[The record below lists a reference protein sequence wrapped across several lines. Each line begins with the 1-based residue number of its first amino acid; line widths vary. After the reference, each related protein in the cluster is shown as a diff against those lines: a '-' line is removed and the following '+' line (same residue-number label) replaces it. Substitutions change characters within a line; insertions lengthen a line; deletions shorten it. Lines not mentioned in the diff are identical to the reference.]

1 MKKKYIILIF
11 VIILLIIFA
20 FCYYNTSIFGNNII
34 IKNENKIV
42 DYVLN
47 NMNEYEAEIE
57 VTVQSNK
64 TTNTYKMKQNVSK
77 DYSSLEV
84 LSKGKINGLK
94 IEIKDNNLKVQNT
107 MLQLDKIYE
116 NYKPLTNNTLFL
128 GTFIEKFKNSNGATY
143 MKENNIVFDVPNFGK
158 LYVDTQ
164 TAKPIK
170 LLIKDNTK
178 KTNLCIN
185 YTSIEIK

>member
-1 MKKKYIILIF
+1 MKKMYIILFF

-57 VTVQSNK
+57 VTVKSNK

-77 DYSSLEV
+77 NYSSIEV

-94 IEIKDNNLKVQNT
+94 IEMKDKNLRVQNT
-107 MLQLDKIYE
+107 ELKLDKIYE
-116 NYKPLTNNTLFL
+116 NYEPLTNNTLFL
-128 GTFIEKFKNSNGATY
+128 NTFIEKFKESNSTTY
-143 MKENNIVFDVPNFGK
+143 MKENNIVFEVPTLGK
-158 LYVDTQ
+158 LYVDMKTS
-164 TAKPIK
+164 KPIK
-170 LLIKDNTK
+170 LEIKDNTK
-178 KTNLCIN
+178 KTNICIN
-185 YTSIEIK
+185 YISIEIK

>member
-1 MKKKYIILIF
+1 MKKMYIILFF

-47 NMNEYEAEIE
+47 NINEYEAEIE

-64 TTNTYKMKQNVSK
+64 TTNIYEMKQNVSK
-77 DYSSLEV
+77 NYSSIEV

-94 IEIKDNNLKVQNT
+94 IEFKNNDLKVQNT
-107 MLQLDKIYE
+107 ELKLDKIYE
-116 NYKPLTNNTLFL
+116 NYEPLTNNTLFL
-128 GTFIEKFKNSNGATY
+128 NTFIEKFKESNSTTY
-143 MKENNIVFDVPNFGK
+143 MKEDNIVFEVPKFGK
-158 LYVDTQ
+158 LYVDMQ
-164 TAKPIK
+164 TSKPKK
-170 LLIKDNTK
+170 LEIKDNTK
-178 KTNLCIN
+178 KTNICIN
-185 YTSIEIK
+185 YISIEIK